1 MSEVNFSRGINM
13 QILRSAIIR
22 TMIVAVILI
31 VAIWWAGSNVNLAH
45 IAEAFARANYGYALL
60 TIPIVLLSHGARA
73 WRWRTLLN
81 PVVGKRSFGNMF
93 SAVMVGYAANNI
105 IPRSGEVLR
114 PVVYSK
120 REDIPLST
128 VIASV
133 VVERFIDI
141 INLLIFLS
149 IALYFIGNELQA
161 VLPDIS
167 LTSITRT
174 VALSSFAFLL
184 FILIAVTTSFG
195 EWCINTLIRKIS
207 TQLAD
212 KILDMYISFR
222 KGLTIISQPSEYI
235 RLLAES
241 LFIWFCYVLP
251 MYVMFYAMSFTNS
264 AGLVIRLDFLDA
276 CVILLVMALG
286 TTIAP
291 TPGAI
296 GVVHALVSAVMVKLY
311 GVQKEDALAYVTLA
325 HALNY
330 LSVIIV
336 GGLCMLR
343 ENVRPTMS
351 GKLKDSQSK
360 T

>member
-1 MSEVNFSRGINM
+1 MNM

-22 TMIVAVILI
+22 TMIVAVIFIIAL
-31 VAIWWAGSNVNLAH
+31 WWAASNVNLAQV
-45 IAEAFARANYGYALL
+45 AEAFARANYFYALL
-60 TIPIVLLSHGARA
+60 TIPIVLLSHAARA

-81 PVVGKRSFGNMF
+81 PVVGKRSFWNMF

-114 PVVYSK
+114 PIVYSK
-120 REDIPLST
+120 REDIALST

-161 VLPDIS
+161 VIPDVP
-167 LTSITRT
+167 LMSITRT
-174 VALSSFAFLL
+174 VAYTTFAFLL
-184 FILIAVTTSFG
+184 IILIAIATSFG
-195 EWCINTLIRKIS
+195 EWCINTMIRRVS
-207 TQLAD
+207 TPLAD
-212 KILDMYISFR
+212 KLLDMYQSFR
-222 KGLTIISQPSEYI
+222 KGLAIISQPSQYI

-241 LFIWFCYVLP
+241 LFIWLCYVLP
-251 MYVMFYAMSFTNS
+251 MYIMFYALSFTNS
-264 AGLVIRLDFLDA
+264 AGVVIDLGFLSA

-325 HALNY
+325 HAMNY

-351 GKLKDSQSK
+351 GKLKDTQNVA
-360 T
+360 

>member
-1 MSEVNFSRGINM
+1 MNM

-31 VAIWWAGSNVNLAH
+31 VALWWAGSNIDLAH
-45 IAEAFARANYGYALL
+45 IAEAFAKANYFYALL
-60 TIPIVLLSHGARA
+60 TIPIVLISHGARA
-73 WRWRTLLN
+73 WRWRTLLT
-81 PVVGKRSFGNMF
+81 PVVGKRSFWNMF
-93 SAVMVGYAANNI
+93 SAIMVGYAANNI

-114 PVVYSK
+114 PIVYSK

-149 IALYFIGNELQA
+149 IALYFVGNELQA

-167 LTSITRT
+167 LTAITRT
-174 VALSSFAFLL
+174 VALTCITFLIV
-184 FILIAVTTSFG
+184 ILLAVTTSFG
-195 EWCINTLIRKIS
+195 EWCINTIIRKLSGKI
-207 TQLAD
+207 AD
-212 KILDMYISFR
+212 KILDMYVSFR
-222 KGLTIISQPSEYI
+222 KGLAIISQPSEYV

-241 LFIWFCYVLP
+241 LFIWLCYVLP
-251 MYVMFYAMSFTNS
+251 MYVMFYAMIFTDS
-264 AGLVIRLDFLDA
+264 AGLVIHLGFLDA

-351 GKLKDSQSK
+351 GKLKEANSLTQSAI
-360 T
+360 TNTEV